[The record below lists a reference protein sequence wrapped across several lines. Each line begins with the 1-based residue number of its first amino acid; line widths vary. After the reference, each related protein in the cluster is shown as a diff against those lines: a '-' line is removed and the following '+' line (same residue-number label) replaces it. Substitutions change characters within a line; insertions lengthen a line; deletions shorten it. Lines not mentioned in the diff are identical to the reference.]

1 MDIATA
7 TEEDLELV
15 EDGTFP
21 INAAVKF
28 SGLSR
33 SKLYELIAESEL
45 RTVKV
50 GRRTLIPKRSLVE
63 LLARGL
69 QEPRQ

>member
-1 MDIATA
+1 MA
-7 TEEDLELV
+7 
-15 EDGTFP
+15 DGTLP
-21 INAAVKF
+21 INAACKF

-33 SKLYELIAESEL
+33 SRLYELIAEREL
-45 RTVKV
+45 STVKV

-69 QEPRQ
+69 QEPQR